1 MTNRQGQILRAAT
14 ILVFIAAGVLFV
26 RMVVP
31 QDAAEEVEPRQGE
44 LDVADAIS
52 VAGQK
57 PLAVRGYVFK
67 GPGGLGLR
75 LCDGKQNGSP
85 PRCLG
90 PFVDLYQV
98 DEGSF
103 GMKSAK
109 TDDGE
114 VKWVPD
120 PLTIRGT
127 IVGTAMTVSEV
138 LQ

>member
-1 MTNRQGQILRAAT
+1 MTNRTGRLLRAVT
-14 ILVFIAAGVLFV
+14 ILVFVAAGVLFF
-26 RMVVP
+26 RLVVP
-31 QDAAEEVEPRQGE
+31 RDEFVEVKPRQGE
-44 LDVADAIS
+44 LDVADAIN
-52 VAGQK
+52 VAGSR

-75 LCDGKQNGSP
+75 LCDGKQHGDP

-90 PFVDLYQV
+90 PFVDLYRV

-103 GMKSAK
+103 GMKSK
-109 TDDGE
+109 RTDEGE
-114 VKWVPD
+114 IKWVPD